1 MANTFTITIAAV
13 DRATA
18 TVRKINQS
26 MARITSPVRDLG
38 QSLGNLG
45 REVGLDKVG
54 QSLGK
59 VASSA
64 RSAVSGVTSL
74 VPALGVIGSA
84 ATVAGIGALAS
95 NWGKLGAEI
104 ARTSAVLGVST
115 SDLQAYQAAARLA
128 GGTAEDMTSSLK
140 SLGDTLEDASFNRNP
155 QALVLMN
162 QLGISMTKTKDGAV
176 DATRAL
182 RQVAEAVARQK
193 GNVQAQRLIAR
204 TFGVEQLL
212 PMLQK
217 GAAGIEAYVAQARS
231 LGTVMGPDKIAAAK
245 EYAQNMTK
253 LDLAVDGLKAS
264 VGNALIPALSPL
276 LQDLSEWV
284 TINRDLIATKVGEFV
299 KDVATWVKSIDWG
312 KVTKGIGDFV
322 DALGGVKGVAIAIAA
337 ITFAAPIAGVV
348 TLIGS
353 LSKLALVAI
362 PAAAKGLAALGGVGV
377 AGLGTTLGAGAV
389 AGAAGYGLGGLIR
402 PQFDDYVKWASGG
415 ERWSLRDYFTGTNRH
430 ALKDTGG
437 YTQEELD
444 SVKSGGGVRLSADAR
459 RRLEAGEQRNV
470 PQESGGAQ
478 KGSDLFS
485 RLESQYG
492 LPSGLLDSVWATES
506 SRGTGKMVSPAGAKG
521 HFQFMDATAKQY
533 GVTNPFDLG
542 QSATGAAKM
551 YSDLLKST
559 GGDLPKALA
568 AYNWGIGNVQR
579 QGLERAP
586 AETQGYIKKVMAGM
600 GAEAPMSSVYAKA
613 PNIEAGAGR
622 SGSSGSSGGYAGK
635 ALVEIVLTG
644 APQGTRTSVKSS
656 GNIEATTRV
665 RDSMLTDNVV

>member
-45 REVGLDKVG
+45 REVGLDKVS

-140 SLGDTLEDASFNRNP
+140 SLGDTLEDAAFNRNP

-182 RQVAEAVARQK
+182 RQVAEAIARQK

-284 TINRDLIATKVGEFV
+284 TINRDLIATNVGEFV
-299 KDVATWVKSIDWG
+299 KDVATWVKSVDWG
-312 KVTKGIGDFV
+312 KVTKGAGDFV

-362 PAAAKGLAALGGVGV
+362 PAAAKGLAALGGAGA
-377 AGLGTTLGAGAV
+377 AGLGAVGTGAV
-389 AGAAGYGLGGLIR
+389 AGAAGYGLGSLIR
-402 PQFDDYVKWASGG
+402 PHFDDYVKWASGG
-415 ERWSLRDYFTGTNRH
+415 ERWSLRDYFTGSNRH

-437 YTQEELD
+437 YTQEEID

-459 RRLEAGEQRNV
+459 SRLAAGEERNA
-470 PQESGGAQ
+470 PPASAGGQ

-613 PNIEAGAGR
+613 PNSDAAGVRGR
-622 SGSSGSSGGYAGK
+622 AGSSDGYAGK

-656 GNIEATTRV
+656 GNVEATTRV